1 MVLVMVG
8 GQLGHLKKL
17 TSPHPAVTRS
27 PDFKGVSWKTLLE
40 FSLNIFFSV
49 FLTTWMVEN
58 NRPYIATSDFANFGI
73 FDPDPPDYNEFSTY
87 VDRKSSFW
95 SITQKIKVWWLW
107 NHAPPHQMWCF
118 RSFWSGCWAFNS
130 NQKQSYVIL

>member
-8 GQLGHLKKL
+8 GQLGHLKNV

-40 FSLNIFFSV
+40 FSLTFFIPDD
-49 FLTTWMVEN
+49 LNLWMVEN

-73 FDPDPPDYNEFSTY
+73 FDPDAPDYT
-87 VDRKSSFW
+87 DILLKM
-95 SITQKIKVWWLW
+95 WLYAW
-107 NHAPPHQMWCF
+107 LKWVFAAYLEN
-118 RSFWSGCWAFNS
+118 GCPERL
-130 NQKQSYVIL
+130 KTVIRTP